1 MTCISESGIRSREI
15 DIPSPHHLMEFWSPD
30 FRTVG
35 REMRR
40 PPYYGLGAVFLERE
54 ERRRRPDGDLAGVGE
69 GLGNRGVS
77 GLRAEV
83 LQKTEK
89 RMLTRTI

>member
-1 MTCISESGIRSREI
+1 
-15 DIPSPHHLMEFWSPD
+15 MEFWSPD

-54 ERRRRPDGDLAGVGE
+54 ERRRR
-69 GLGNRGVS
+69 
-77 GLRAEV
+77 
-83 LQKTEK
+83 EK
-89 RMLTRTI
+89 DRKRRIERKG